1 MLTTSKLIELGNLI
15 SDEMSKFNINKTSLY
30 ITSNKEMFKKLD
42 EDLFYRISDDKEK
55 EYVPSENEI
64 NLSFPYLNI
73 IIKKED

>member
-42 EDLFYRISDDKEK
+42 EDLFYRINDDKEK